1 MRILISGSSGLI
13 GRSVAAFLK
22 AQGHTVVPL
31 VRKAQEGSVFWDPAH
46 SEAKVKDFE
55 GFDAV
60 IHLAGENIA
69 SRWSKAKKKRL
80 FESRCRDTAFLAEIL
95 IKLKQPPK
103 IVIVASAVGFYG
115 DRGEEILTERSTKGE
130 GFLSDLCAEWEAATE
145 ILKSRMRVAYTRFG
159 PVLSPEG
166 GALKKMIPAFR
177 WGFGGKLGT
186 GRQFFSWVALE
197 DVVGAIAHILMI
209 PELSGPVNVVAPHA
223 VTQGAF
229 AKALAKQLHRPAFF
243 SLPAPVV
250 KLLLG
255 EMAEE
260 MLLASAHVIPERL
273 LQTGYQ
279 FRYPLLENYLRQLF

>member
-1 MRILISGSSGLI
+1 MRILLSGSSGLI
-13 GRSVAAFLK
+13 GRSLAAFLET
-22 AQGHTVVPL
+22 QGHTVIPL
-31 VRKAQEGSVFWDPAH
+31 VRRAQEGSVFWDPAPPDFRA
-46 SEAKVKDFE
+46 EDFE

-80 FESRCRDTAFLAEIL
+80 VESRCRDTAVLAQIL
-95 IKLKQPPK
+95 LKLKQPPK
-103 IVIVASAVGFYG
+103 IVIAASAVGFYG
-115 DRGEEILTERSTKGE
+115 DRGEEVLTERSAKGV

-145 ILKSRMRVAYTRFG
+145 ILKPRMRVAHTRFG

-166 GALKKMIPAFR
+166 GALKKMVSAFR

-186 GRQFFSWVALE
+186 GRQFFCWVALE
-197 DVVGAIAHILMI
+197 DVVGAIAHILAT

-229 AKALAKQLHRPAFF
+229 TKSLAKQLHRPAFF
-243 SLPAPVV
+243 SFPAPIL
-250 KLLLG
+250 KFLLG

-260 MLLASAHVIPERL
+260 MLLASAHAIPERL
-273 LQTGYQ
+273 LETGYR
-279 FRYPLLENYLRQLF
+279 FRYPLLENYLKQLF